1 MRKCRLTGLFVLVAC
16 GLLLIALAGCGGQ
29 GKTQAPA
36 SAEKQTWEF
45 KLGHVTQ
52 ASHPYHLSAEA
63 FVKKVEQKSNGRI
76 KITIYPARQLGDD
89 KQELEA
95 IIAGTQDMGLI
106 SASMFSAYTPVFAGL
121 QLPWLITDYDL
132 EQKVLQSDI
141 AKRMLATLEAQNL
154 KGLAIYEGG
163 IRDIVIKKKQA
174 MVPDDI
180 KGMKFRVPPS
190 EVLKD
195 WAQAIGVNPVPL
207 PYGEVYNALQTG
219 MVDGM
224 EMNPSSVS
232 SEKFYEVASYLLDSN
247 EFPFPCVLIMNK
259 QLWSKLSAEDQKI
272 MQDAAWEAIADS
284 IRVNKED
291 EAKQLQFL
299 KEKGMV
305 IYQAD
310 MAPWK
315 EKVKPVYDKWMQKD
329 PLIKELVERVQGNKL

>member
-1 MRKCRLTGLFVLVAC
+1 MRRFRLTGLVSLIVC
-16 GLLLIALAGCGGQ
+16 GLLIVFLAGCGGQ
-29 GKTQAPA
+29 GKTRAPA
-36 SAEKQTWEF
+36 AGGQQNYEF

-52 ASHPYHLSAEA
+52 ANHPYHLSAEA
-63 FVKKVEQKSNGRI
+63 FVKKVEERSNGRI

-95 IIAGTQDMGLI
+95 VIAGTQDMGLI

-121 QLPWLITDYDL
+121 QLPWLLSDYDL
-132 EQKVLQSDI
+132 ERKVLESDI
-141 AKRMLATLEAQNL
+141 AQRMLATLEAQNL

-174 MVPDDI
+174 VTPADI
-180 KGMKFRVPPS
+180 AGMKFRVPPS

-224 EMNPSSVS
+224 EMNPSSVY
-232 SEKFYEVASYLLDSN
+232 SEKYYEVAEYLLDAN

-259 QLWSKLSAEDQKI
+259 QIWDKLPAEDQKI
-272 MQDAAWEAIADS
+272 MQEAAREAIADS

-291 EAKQLQFL
+291 ESRQVQFL
-299 KEKGMV
+299 KEKGMTV
-305 IYQAD
+305 YQAD
-310 MAPWK
+310 MALWK
-315 EKVKPVYDKWMQKD
+315 EKVKPVYDKWTQKD
-329 PLIKELVERVQGNKL
+329 PLIKELVEKVQGNKF

>member
-1 MRKCRLTGLFVLVAC
+1 MRKHWLSRLIVLAAC
-16 GLLLIALAGCGGQ
+16 GLMAIALAGCGGQ

-36 SAEKQTWEF
+36 EKPKLEF

-52 ASHPYHLSAEA
+52 TTHPYHLSADA
-63 FVKKVEQKSNGRI
+63 FVKKVDQKSNSRI
-76 KITIYPARQLGDD
+76 KITIYPSRQLGDD

-121 QLPWLITDYDL
+121 QLPWLITNYDV

-141 AKRMLATLEAQNL
+141 AKRMLATLDAQNL

-174 MVPDDI
+174 MVPADVA
-180 KGMKFRVPPS
+180 GMKFRVPPS

-232 SEKFYEVASYLLDSN
+232 SEKFYEVARYLLDSN
-247 EFPFPCVLIMNK
+247 EFPFPCVLVMNK
-259 QLWSKLSAEDQKI
+259 QLWDKLSAEDQKI
-272 MQDAAWEAIADS
+272 LRDAAWEAIADS

-291 EAKQLQFL
+291 EVKQLQFL
-299 KEKGMV
+299 KEKGMTV
-305 IYQAD
+305 YEVD

-315 EKVKPVYDKWMQKD
+315 EKVKPVYDKWTQKD
-329 PLIKELVERVQGNKL
+329 PLIKELVDKVQENKL